1 MSYPPDASRSCHEA
15 DGRSDRSGGSGGA
28 TSGSGGVYG
37 TLCSAFGGSKWSGST
52 ASYEVGPDPII
63 SVALSNTNE
72 RMISNWKKWSLGLDY
87 LLQDSEGVALFKSY
101 LQYEG
106 CANLLDFWFAC
117 QGFRSKVDPSDH
129 RKITQLIKAIYRT
142 YIRGASSSLAS
153 QPLLYLGK
161 QQSTPVLQSR
171 SEPIRLR
178 SETRHAI
185 TERISRKHTLDQTV
199 FDSAQA
205 EVEYFLRT
213 TAYPAFLKSDIYVDF
228 LQTALEG
235 SIRKFP
241 TWEQTVST
249 SLFPY
254 TGEKQLST
262 ATNLPECPSNMALGG
277 KVLPTLD
284 EDRELQSEELSL
296 LHPSRQACR
305 PACCQMFSLSDTAAL
320 TPDHGHCQHCKKCQ
334 LYNPCLPLDCS
345 QPILRPPSCYQQSPV
360 VPTSSAAPLTMENL
374 QMTRFYR
381 TELSLQR
388 SYFNPS
394 QNPYV
399 TRSNQEHEPVGH
411 AHVSRACSSTPW
423 RFHNRSNYAY
433 THWADAMCPPSMDP
447 RLGNLPSQPPNPYH
461 ISYAPVSARDSEHH
475 SLSSDA
481 RTDDTHSHTDSS
493 HDGACNR
500 LRALNHR
507 YPSPFQSSRSHNNNN
522 NNSSSNNSKRQNQLS
537 HHHHHHQRHLSTG
550 PQGSSSGVGEI
561 IVQCTSPKSLSFSTS
576 FQSRLQQSNPF
587 CQSPIGIS
595 GAGGDSRINY
605 PLEIFSTNTSC
616 PMSTA
621 PITANTTSN
630 NGSNQGIGEKI
641 AQHSLTD
648 PINNNN
654 KSQQQKHQRRLARRG
669 ASSRPF
675 SDKTKL
681 HNNNNCTVGSAAAA
695 PASGNP
701 TGLNVPVKPN
711 NKSSTSRSYSMAE
724 HDPKAFAQILSEKL
738 QRLLNSQLVT
748 ERLDNLMIET
758 SPNIQESQEQ
768 ANETT
773 NLMITDHNNNNKS
786 NKDEPPIISNT
797 STVITFTTT
806 NCSIVTN
813 TTNIIGTTT
822 TTNLISTQSNVINN
836 KIVSSIANR
845 SVSDSTSTVTVITT
859 PSVLQ
864 RPWADKLLAAARVQ
878 HENTRENA
886 QAILEDHCSR
896 IWAASADRTPSSG
909 DGGGEGSGD
918 GSRGGGHLRDVD
930 DDDDEEK
937 EDNVTNDIDHSGIGI
952 DLSMHSTRPHD
963 TTTLDD
969 NPSQRNISSD
979 IDERSFMSPV
989 NNNNNN
995 NHEAYCPST
1004 SLSYNK
1010 AYISGGDGTTS
1021 IVGGVRWSHPTND
1034 ITKSQQR
1041 YDNKPSSYSII
1052 ESNDNTNHWTK
1063 DKHIQLISNNNSI
1076 NTYNKSASTIDP
1088 SITKSLPVI
1097 SPPWFA
1103 SFSQSKYSHKTSDIQ
1118 LHTHCTEQLV
1128 DSVNT
1133 TNASISTHDTDQTE
1147 SSPVNISGSS
1157 STTTTTTTTTA
1168 STTNSSTN
1176 DHHHHQGS
1184 VTTNTT
1190 SQSTHSSSTS
1200 AVSGTSNSTPGS
1212 SGVGVCTSSNSLVIG
1227 YYMGDDPVPYRSLW
1241 PSSEITLGQFK
1252 QLIPKK
1258 KGLFR
1263 YFFKKASDEFDS
1275 GVVHQEITNDDTIL
1289 PLWEGKIVAKVER
1302 ID

>member
-493 HDGACNR
+493 H
-500 LRALNHR
+500 
-507 YPSPFQSSRSHNNNN
+507 
-522 NNSSSNNSKRQNQLS
+522 
-537 HHHHHHQRHLSTG
+537 
-550 PQGSSSGVGEI
+550 
-561 IVQCTSPKSLSFSTS
+561 
-576 FQSRLQQSNPF
+576 RLQQSNPF

-773 NLMITDHNNNNKS
+773 NLMITDHNNNN
-786 NKDEPPIISNT
+786 N
-797 STVITFTTT
+797 
-806 NCSIVTN
+806 
-813 TTNIIGTTT
+813 
-822 TTNLISTQSNVINN
+822 TQSNVINN

-918 GSRGGGHLRDVD
+918 G
-930 DDDDEEK
+930 
-937 EDNVTNDIDHSGIGI
+937 N
-952 DLSMHSTRPHD
+952 LSMHSTRPHD

>member
-37 TLCSAFGGSKWSGST
+37 TLCSAFGGSNWSSST
-52 ASYEVGPDPII
+52 ASYEVGHDPII
-63 SVALSNTNE
+63 SVAPSNTNE

-142 YIRGASSSLAS
+142 YIRGSSNSLNS

-161 QQSTPVLQSR
+161 QQSTPVLQNR

-205 EVEYFLRT
+205 EVEHFLRT

-254 TGEKQLST
+254 TGDKQLST

-305 PACCQMFSLSDTAAL
+305 PACCQILPLTDTAAV

-334 LYNPCLPLDCS
+334 LYNPCLPLDYS

-399 TRSNQEHEPVGH
+399 TRPNQEGEPVGH
-411 AHVSRACSSTPW
+411 AHVSRACGSTPW
-423 RFHNRSNYAY
+423 RFHNRPNYAY

-522 NNSSSNNSKRQNQLS
+522 NSNNSKRQNQLS
-537 HHHHHHQRHLSTG
+537 HHHHHHHQRHLSTG
-550 PQGSSSGVGEI
+550 PQGNSSGVGELMM
-561 IVQCTSPKSLSFSTS
+561 QCTSPKSSSFPTS

-587 CQSPIGIS
+587 CRSPIGIG

-605 PLEIFSTNTSC
+605 PLETFSTNTSC
-616 PMSTA
+616 PTSTA
-621 PITANTTSN
+621 PFTTSN
-630 NGSNQGIGEKI
+630 NGNNQGIGEKI
-641 AQHSLTD
+641 AQHSTTD
-648 PINNNN
+648 PIINNN

-669 ASSRPF
+669 ISSRPF

-681 HNNNNCTVGSAAAA
+681 HNNNNYCTVGSAAAA
-695 PASGNP
+695 AAPTAAAGNP
-701 TGLNVPVKPN
+701 TGLNVPVKPS

-768 ANETT
+768 VNETT
-773 NLMITDHNNNNKS
+773 KLMITDYNNNNF
-786 NKDEPPIISNT
+786 NKDESSIISNT

-806 NCSIVTN
+806 NCPIVTN
-813 TTNIIGTTT
+813 TTNINETTT
-822 TTNLISTQSNVINN
+822 TTDLISTQSNFIHNQ
-836 KIVSSIANR
+836 ITSSITNR
-845 SVSDSTSTVTVITT
+845 LISDNISTVAVITT

-909 DGGGEGSGD
+909 GGGGGSGD

-930 DDDDEEK
+930 DDDVDG
-937 EDNVTNDIDHSGIGI
+937 DNNVTNDIDHNRIGL

-969 NPSQRNISSD
+969 HSSQRNISLD
-979 IDERSFMSPV
+979 INERSFISPIIT
-989 NNNNNN
+989 NY
-995 NHEAYCPST
+995 NHESYCPST
-1004 SLSYNK
+1004 SLNYNRP
-1010 AYISGGDGTTS
+1010 YISGNNVVIGD
-1021 IVGGVRWSHPTND
+1021 INWSHSTNND
-1034 ITKSQQR
+1034 LTKSQQTH
-1041 YDNKPSSYSII
+1041 NHKSSSYSIVENNWI
-1052 ESNDNTNHWTK
+1052 NDENT
-1063 DKHIQLISNNNSI
+1063 QLMPNNNSI
-1076 NTYNKSASTIDP
+1076 NSYNKSSSTIDP
-1088 SITKSLPVI
+1088 STTKSLPVI
-1097 SPPWFA
+1097 VPPWFA

-1118 LHTHCTEQLV
+1118 LHTHYTEHLV
-1128 DSVNT
+1128 DSNNT
-1133 TNASISTHDTDQTE
+1133 TNAAISMHDTDRTE
-1147 SSPVNISGSS
+1147 NSPVNIGSS
-1157 STTTTTTTTTA
+1157 SSSSGTTTTTTTTTTV
-1168 STTNSSTN
+1168 STTTSSTN
-1176 DHHHHQGS
+1176 DHHHQGS